1 MATSDPTSIAV
12 VADLD
17 YSYPTVTITWGWGTI
32 NFVPHTNEEMELS
45 YSSGGAYSVLDTYNY
60 PTSSK
65 TAEITENTAW
75 TWRVRQKRGDTYS
88 DYLAADA
95 ITMYWHTAT
104 DTIALTEGGTPVAS
118 YIQTGGDTI
127 YLSDTGKTS
136 VTIPLEPDF
145 HYYFGDYSGNVFL
158 EGETYTSDN
167 GTAIDCYWLSKQG
180 DLADQDPECLDKFKY
195 IARVRL
201 WFTDVYSNTSVT
213 IGVSAD
219 GGANWST
226 TGGSLIGTA
235 SGVTKVKEFH
245 FITTGH
251 TLQFYI
257 RNNTSTDILQWS
269 AMEVDYQILGDYFGF
284 D

>member
-1 MATSDPTSIAV
+1 MSVTVTPNLSA
-12 VADLD
+12 
-17 YSYPTVTITWGWGTI
+17 SYPSVDVSWLWLIDPLTTASEAEFSYKLGAWTV
-32 NFVPHTNEEMELS
+32 
-45 YSSGGAYSVLDTYNY
+45 YQTYNY
-60 PTSSK
+60 PTSSV
-65 TAEITENTAW
+65 AAFPITSNGSW
-75 TWRVRQKRGDTYS
+75 NFRVRLRVTSGSAWS
-88 DYLAADA
+88 DYYTSDA
-95 ITMYWHTAT
+95 ITMYEGTAT
-104 DTIALTEGGTPVAS
+104 DTITLTAGGAAVTS
-118 YIQTGGDTI
+118 YIQTGGDII

-145 HYYFGDYSGNVFL
+145 HYYFGDYSGNIFL

-226 TGGSLIGTA
+226 TGGSLSGTA
-235 SGVTKVKEFH
+235 SGVTKVKEFD

-251 TLQFYI
+251 TIQFYI
-257 RNNTSTDILQWS
+257 RNNTTTDILQWS
-269 AMEVDYQILGDYFGF
+269 AMEVDYQILGDYFETS
-284 D
+284 

>member
-1 MATSDPTSIAV
+1 MAGEPTSITVSANLEY
-12 VADLD
+12 A
-17 YSYPTVTITWGWGTI
+17 YPTVTIEWEWAITDPVTPDI
-32 NFVPHTNEEMELS
+32 ELS
-45 YSSGGAYSVLDTYNY
+45 YSTGGAYAVLDSYDYPLTY
-60 PTSSK
+60 K
-65 TAEITENTAW
+65 IVGITENTAW
-75 TWRVRQKRGDTYS
+75 TFRVRQHNNETN
-88 DYLAADA
+88 YLGYTTADA

-104 DTIALTEGGTPVAS
+104 DTITLTAGGAAVSS
-118 YIQTGGDTI
+118 YIQTGGDTL

-136 VTIPLEPDF
+136 VTVPLEPDF

-195 IARVRL
+195 ISRIRL

-219 GGANWST
+219 GGATWET
-226 TGGSLIGTA
+226 TGGSLIGTE

-269 AMEVDYQILGDYFGF
+269 AMEVDYQILGDWF
-284 D
+284 DTT

>member
-1 MATSDPTSIAV
+1 M
-12 VADLD
+12 
-17 YSYPTVTITWGWGTI
+17 Y
-32 NFVPHTNEEMELS
+32 
-45 YSSGGAYSVLDTYNY
+45 GG
-60 PTSSK
+60 
-65 TAEITENTAW
+65 
-75 TWRVRQKRGDTYS
+75 
-88 DYLAADA
+88 
-95 ITMYWHTAT
+95 TAT
-104 DTIALTEGGTPVAS
+104 DTITLTAGGTAVAS
-118 YIQTGGDTI
+118 YIQTGGDTV
-127 YLSDTGKTS
+127 YLSDTGKTV

-195 IARVRL
+195 IARIRL
-201 WFTDVYSNTSVT
+201 WFTDVYTNTSVT
-213 IGVSAD
+213 IGVSSD

-226 TGGSLIGTA
+226 AGGSLIGTA

-251 TLQFYI
+251 TIQFYI

-269 AMEVDYQILGDYFGF
+269 AMEVDYQILGDWFEI
-284 D
+284 

>member
-1 MATSDPTSIAV
+1 MASSTPTSITVTAN
-12 VADLD
+12 LS
-17 YSYPTVTITWGWGTI
+17 YTYPTVTVEWEWGGTGL
-32 NFVPHTNEEMELS
+32 TNLSLMELS
-45 YSSGGAYSVLDTYNY
+45 YSTGGAYTVIDTYSY
-60 PTSSK
+60 PQTYK
-65 TAEITENTAW
+65 IVEITIDTAY
-75 TWRVRQKRGDTYS
+75 TFRIREKDEAELYYS
-88 DYLAADA
+88 DYLVADP
-95 ITMYWHTAT
+95 ITMYAGTAT
-104 DTIALTEGGTPVAS
+104 DTITLTAGGAPIAN

-195 IARVRL
+195 IARIRL